1 MGYHFTIA
9 TIRWGYS
16 AAIFIY
22 NIMSDQENVKYFIF
36 CRIDTAFIL
45 VLIIVIT
52 KMPVILII
60 IGKFMS

>member
-1 MGYHFTIA
+1 
-9 TIRWGYS
+9 
-16 AAIFIY
+16 
-22 NIMSDQENVKYFIF
+22 MSDQENVKYFIF